1 MNMKKLLSALLAGL
15 MILSLTACGGKRNV
29 NGQDKSGETDP
40 PYKYS
45 DSIPETENSIESDFP
60 EETEDPEETDDT
72 ESNSD
77 TPAPPP
83 TGIRLEFK
91 EALDSYEAF
100 FDEYIEFMEKFSNSD
115 NTLGMLADYASFLT
129 KYTETLSAMTAL
141 DDGELSEEEA
151 AYYLEVTTRINQKL
165 LSIAY

>member
-1 MNMKKLLSALLAGL
+1 MKKLLSALLAGL

-29 NGQDKSGETDP
+29 NGQDKSGETNP
-40 PYKYS
+40 PYKHS
-45 DSIPETENSIESDFP
+45 DSIPETENPIESDFP
-60 EETEDPEETDDT
+60 EETEVPEETDDT

-83 TGIRLEFK
+83 TGIRPEFK
-91 EALDSYEAF
+91 EALDSYEKF

-115 NTLGMLADYASFLT
+115 NALGMLADYSKFMT
-129 KYTETLSAMTAL
+129 KYAETLSAMEAL
-141 DDGELSEEEA
+141 GEGEMSKEET

-165 LSIAY
+165 ISVAY